1 MRRHEAWRAV
11 AQLCRHSRPSLARLV
26 RVEATAVKDARIAWI
41 ASMQCRMTEPDE
53 GRLAQELGR
62 VIGGALGRG
71 WSGRRSDR

>member
-1 MRRHEAWRAV
+1 M
-11 AQLCRHSRPSLARLV
+11 
-26 RVEATAVKDARIAWI
+26 RVEATAVKDARI

-53 GRLAQELGR
+53 GRLAQELDR